1 MVFVESTNWPNLIET
16 RIGQFFWPKG
26 AGMTIGHGI
35 FVLQD
40 CLQNPNLIAH
50 ELMHVAQYERHG
62 SLLAF
67 LQQYLSEV
75 NEYGYPAAPMEHE
88 AIVFADKL
96 FR

>member
-1 MVFVESTNWPNLIET
+1 
-16 RIGQFFWPKG
+16 
-26 AGMTIGHGI
+26 
-35 FVLQD
+35 
-40 CLQNPNLIAH
+40 
-50 ELMHVAQYERHG
+50 MHVAQYERHG

>member
-1 MVFVESTNWPNLIET
+1 
-16 RIGQFFWPKG
+16 
-26 AGMTIGHGI
+26 MTIGHGI

-75 NEYGYPAAPMEHE
+75 NDYGYPAAPMEHE